1 MCFVQISATSQI
13 CKDAYPSEI
22 SHSEVHIW
30 TPKSTLSQTHAWG
43 ISVPFGVSIYRTGC
57 SNFIAFVLKI
67 GLEYEKAS
75 FNNNYDK
82 HIVVKNRTHLPMP
95 VQRFPQIDSLRV
107 TLDPRRSNSKEKWPL
122 DRFAFHSHP
131 NLTQCLRSFLWHSE
145 VLTEPPCK
153 EKKLRLL
160 TVSFPEA
167 VPWCLYHY
175 LLAGAG
181 ECQGCFTCCSPEIVF

>member
-95 VQRFPQIDSLRV
+95 VQRLIPSESLWIHGGLIQKRNGPWIALLSTPTQTWLSV
-107 TLDPRRSNSKEKWPL
+107 CDHFCDTVRCWL
-122 DRFAFHSHP
+122 SH
-131 NLTQCLRSFLWHSE
+131 HA
-145 VLTEPPCK
+145 
-153 EKKLRLL
+153 KKRWRE
-160 TVSFPEA
+160 T
-167 VPWCLYHY
+167 HD
-175 LLAGAG
+175 
-181 ECQGCFTCCSPEIVF
+181 

>member
-95 VQRFPQIDSLRV
+95 VQRLIPSESLWIHGGLIQKRNGPWIALLSTPTQTWLSV
-107 TLDPRRSNSKEKWPL
+107 CDHFCDTVRCWL
-122 DRFAFHSHP
+122 SH
-131 NLTQCLRSFLWHSE
+131 HA
-145 VLTEPPCK
+145 K
-153 EKKLRLL
+153 KKKLRLL

>member
-43 ISVPFGVSIYRTGC
+43 ISMPFGVSIYRTGC

-153 EKKLRLL
+153 EKK
-160 TVSFPEA
+160 T
-167 VPWCLYHY
+167 
-175 LLAGAG
+175 
-181 ECQGCFTCCSPEIVF
+181 